1 VFCQIAD
8 DEFER
13 VAMGEYSSEDDARCV
28 RYATRQPILAA
39 DETVIGYKLLFR
51 SDVVSHFAWKECE
64 GASRAAIEIS
74 SLLGLKV
81 LCDNRLA
88 FVQCTRDVLLEKYL
102 TFLPANKVVAQI
114 GCRVLPD
121 GAVEETC
128 RALKTAGYKFAFDEF
143 KARDP
148 RESII
153 DLADFLAVDIKQTS
167 WEDILRVTNAYGN
180 QSQGLLAENVET
192 REEFE
197 YAQKAGFH
205 YFKGY
210 FFRKPEMIR
219 TRAVPANRVA
229 YLRLLQA
236 ISRPEMQWDEL
247 ENLIKKDAALYFRLL
262 RYLNSSIFGIRGE
275 VRSVNQALTILGENE
290 LRRWCRLA
298 GAFELSGDRPSDL
311 ILAAL
316 VRARFGELVENRVEH
331 GAADLFLVGLL
342 SLMDAI
348 LQIPMSLV
356 IDGLSL
362 DTDST
367 AMLLD
372 NAGPLLPLYRL
383 IWALEYGAWGAV
395 VRACGQLGLPEE
407 SVAKAFSNAM
417 GWAQSMTSAL

>member
-1 VFCQIAD
+1 MD
-8 DEFER
+8 
-13 VAMGEYSSEDDARCV
+13 GYSGEDDARSV

-39 DETVIGYKLLFR
+39 DETVIGYKFLFR

-74 SLLGLKV
+74 SLLGLNV

-88 FVQCTRDVLLEKYL
+88 FIQCTRDVLLEKYL
-102 TFLPANKVVAQI
+102 TFFPANKVVAQI
-114 GCRVLPD
+114 GRKVLPD
-121 GAVEETC
+121 GAVEEAC
-128 RALKTAGYKFAFDEF
+128 RALKVAGYKFEFDEF
-143 KARDP
+143 TARDP

-153 DLADFLAVDIKQTS
+153 DLADFLAVDIKQVS
-167 WEDILRVTNAYGN
+167 WEDILRVTKTYGN
-180 QSQGLLAENVET
+180 QSLGLLAENVET

-197 YAQKAGFH
+197 YAQKGGFH

-219 TRAVPANRVA
+219 TRAVPANRLT
-229 YLRLLQA
+229 YLRLPQA
-236 ISRPEMQWDEL
+236 VSRPEMQWDEI
-247 ENLIKKDAALYFRLL
+247 ENLIKKDAALYLRLL

-331 GAADLFLVGLL
+331 GPADLFLVGRL

-348 LQIPMSLV
+348 LQILMSLV
-356 IDGLSL
+356 IDGLPL
-362 DTDST
+362 DADST
-367 AMLLD
+367 AMLVD

-395 VRACGQLGLPEE
+395 VRVCDQLGLSEE
-407 SVAKAFSNAM
+407 SVAEAFSNAM

>member
-1 VFCQIAD
+1 MD
-8 DEFER
+8 
-13 VAMGEYSSEDDARCV
+13 GYSGEDDARSV

-64 GASRAAIEIS
+64 GASRVAIEIS
-74 SLLGLKV
+74 SLLGLNV

-88 FVQCTRDVLLEKYL
+88 FIQCTRDVLLKKYI

-114 GCRVLPD
+114 GGNELPD
-121 GAVEETC
+121 GAVEEAC
-128 RALKTAGYKFAFDEF
+128 RALKATGYKFAFDEF
-143 KARDP
+143 TARDP

-153 DLADFLAVDIKQTS
+153 DLADFLVVDIKQVS
-167 WEDILRVTNAYGN
+167 WEDILRVTKTYGN
-180 QSQGLLAENVET
+180 QSLGLLAGNVET

-236 ISRPEMQWDEL
+236 VSRPEMQWDEI
-247 ENLIKKDAALYFRLL
+247 ENLIKKDAALYLRLL

-275 VRSVNQALTILGENE
+275 VQSVNQALTILGENE

-316 VRARFGELVENRVEH
+316 VRARFGELVQNRVEH
-331 GAADLFLVGLL
+331 GPADLFLVGLL

-356 IDGLSL
+356 IDGLPL
-362 DTDST
+362 DADST
-367 AMLLD
+367 AMLVD

-383 IWALEYGAWGAV
+383 LWALEYGAWGAV
-395 VRACGQLGLPEE
+395 VRACDQLGLSEE
-407 SVAKAFSNAM
+407 SVAEAFSNAM